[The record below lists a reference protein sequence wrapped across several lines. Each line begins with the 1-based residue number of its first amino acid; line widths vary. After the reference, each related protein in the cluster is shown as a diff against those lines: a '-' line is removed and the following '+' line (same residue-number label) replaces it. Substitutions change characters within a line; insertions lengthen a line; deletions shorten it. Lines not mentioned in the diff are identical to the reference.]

1 MQRTDYLFLRPGSR
15 NWHIKLQSPTER
27 IEQSLGTPDRV
38 QAEILALPMIAEHKV
53 KLLEARPR
61 LETIWQHEY
70 EPDREHIGPDGER
83 VIAADRELIHLDS
96 EGRITR
102 RSPNGGLAHQLVGR
116 QKLTVRSLA
125 EAYTEAFTGVR
136 PRRQERTADD
146 AIIETYLEH
155 ANITGHSE
163 RETRAVWALYKQ
175 LTDGKPLKD
184 ATRDDGRKVVQHF
197 ERQGLQKRDN
207 SEKDYVA

>member
-1 MQRTDYLFLRPGSR
+1 MRRTDYLFQRPGSR
-15 NWHIKLQSPTER
+15 NWHVKLQSPTGRVER
-27 IEQSLGTPDRV
+27 SLGTPDRV

-53 KLLEARPR
+53 KLLEARSR
-61 LETIWQHEY
+61 LETIWKHDY
-70 EPDREHIGPDGER
+70 EPDREHIGPDGDR

-102 RSPNGGLAHQLVGR
+102 RSPNGGLAYQLVGR

-146 AIIETYLEH
+146 GASTRPKAIIMLARSGGRRRRPRSSVTDQASCSGAATQIRKKEIGRGG
-155 ANITGHSE
+155 AAMIRRGA
-163 RETRAVWALYKQ
+163 RQPRAK
-175 LTDGKPLKD
+175 G
-184 ATRDDGRKVVQHF
+184 
-197 ERQGLQKRDN
+197 
-207 SEKDYVA
+207 